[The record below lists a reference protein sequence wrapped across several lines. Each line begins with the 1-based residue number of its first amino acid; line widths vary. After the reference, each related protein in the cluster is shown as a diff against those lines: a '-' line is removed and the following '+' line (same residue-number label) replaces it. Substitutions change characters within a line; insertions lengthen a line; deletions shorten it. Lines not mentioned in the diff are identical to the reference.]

1 MTKQANK
8 ISSAQQ
14 TFIKTVKNKSG
25 KYRTEHFPCGIV
37 FIILTYAQTF
47 IICLPFISNIF
58 LFSVK
63 MLKFA
68 TTQHHTTKK
77 MKLIC

>member
-1 MTKQANK
+1 MLYFLWQTLNIMFQAYMTKQANK

-14 TFIKTVKNKSG
+14 TIYKNCKKNKSG

-58 LFSVK
+58 LF
-63 MLKFA
+63 
-68 TTQHHTTKK
+68 
-77 MKLIC
+77 